1 MKRRPFLALSL
12 LIVAAA
18 LVQAAFVPA
27 STPADFRSNVPPG
40 TVCTV
45 CGPIPTGV
53 CELPRST
60 FDVSATPLSAPGS
73 AGGLRI
79 E

>member
-27 STPADFRSNVPPG
+27 STPADFQSDVPPG

-53 CELPRST
+53 CELPRVTEALS
-60 FDVSATPLSAPGS
+60 SAPGI
-73 AGGLRI
+73 AGGSPTK
-79 E
+79 

>member
-53 CELPRST
+53 CELPR
-60 FDVSATPLSAPGS
+60 ATNALLSAPGS
-73 AGGLRI
+73 AGGSPT

>member
-1 MKRRPFLALSL
+1 MPWVHAQTRAMKRRPFLALSL

-53 CELPRST
+53 CPIVPPTNR
-60 FDVSATPLSAPGS
+60 
-73 AGGLRI
+73 
-79 E
+79 

>member
-27 STPADFRSNVPPG
+27 STPADFQSNVPSG

-53 CELPRST
+53 CELPRT
-60 FDVSATPLSAPGS
+60 IQVLPSAPGS
-73 AGGLRI
+73 AGGSPTK
-79 E
+79 